1 MSTFN
6 LTHPAGFATGQ
17 PQKAKHWSDPLD
29 EIEAALQAE
38 LNGDN
43 FGNETL
49 RGSSFRR
56 SGLTEVF
63 RRDNV
68 GNPWVCWPSGNS
80 ELVDVPGGAL
90 RFRLRAPATV
100 MVYFSAV
107 IFRQNK
113 RNISLPDHSKFL
125 GLAARNPILQKC
137 SFHGRFR
144 AYWEGGN
151 KEPGRELIQAKTEVH
166 VQGGVNDR
174 PNMSKGL
181 FLPWSIRPIDGTT
194 PVPLSELRMFE
205 GLAGAPAAGLLQ
217 PGWHN
222 IRHTA
227 EWVDKGGDPAMVFG
241 DTSLIVVADYGPK
254 SNSEIEESPIQSNLR
269 AEFG

>member
-100 MVYFSAV
+100 MVYFSSARTSGTFHCRT
-107 IFRQNK
+107 IQNSSALQ
-113 RNISLPDHSKFL
+113 RATPSSRSVASM
-125 GLAARNPILQKC
+125 AASEPT
-137 SFHGRFR
+137 GRAGTRSR
-144 AYWEGGN
+144 AG
-151 KEPGRELIQAKTEVH
+151 
-166 VQGGVNDR
+166 
-174 PNMSKGL
+174 S
-181 FLPWSIRPIDGTT
+181 
-194 PVPLSELRMFE
+194 
-205 GLAGAPAAGLLQ
+205 
-217 PGWHN
+217 
-222 IRHTA
+222 
-227 EWVDKGGDPAMVFG
+227 
-241 DTSLIVVADYGPK
+241 
-254 SNSEIEESPIQSNLR
+254 
-269 AEFG
+269 